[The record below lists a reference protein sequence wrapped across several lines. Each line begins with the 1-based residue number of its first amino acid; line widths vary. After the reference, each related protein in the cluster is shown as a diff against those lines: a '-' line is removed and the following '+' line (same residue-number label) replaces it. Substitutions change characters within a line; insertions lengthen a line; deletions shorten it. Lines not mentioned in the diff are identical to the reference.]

1 MTPEEYA
8 AAQLAIS
15 AAVARYVESFA
26 QFIVAAGQS
35 LSLANWGKSLELL
48 FPAVQQGRWDSAVL
62 GRKFYDD
69 QRARHFPDLPR
80 HDRFIENYE
89 FSDFVFD
96 MEPVRRDLM
105 EMRSS
110 RDAVEHIALR
120 AVRSVENGA
129 RRQIIQAVESDT
141 DLADELSEEDLR
153 KKSRRVQG
161 WARVATGRETCAWC
175 LMLISRGPVYMDAV
189 TAGLDLDHLSAVEM
203 HLNGEDISDYMEQ
216 WHTGCDCKVVPVFK
230 NEDWAGKAAYLKA
243 EKLWIEATN
252 EAKKLREEE
261 PDRVYTA
268 GKNKGKPITLNDDV
282 INALRRKLSRG
293 EIKPEDFAFVA

>member
-1 MTPEEYA
+1 M
-8 AAQLAIS
+8 
-15 AAVARYVESFA
+15 
-26 QFIVAAGQS
+26 AAGQS

-141 DLADELSEEDLR
+141 DLADELSEDQLR

>member
-15 AAVARYVESFA
+15 AAVAKYVESFA
-26 QFIVAAGQS
+26 QFIVVAGQS
-35 LSLANWGKSLELL
+35 LSLVHWAKSLELL
-48 FPAVQQGRWDSAVL
+48 FPVVQQGRWDSAVL
-62 GRKFYDD
+62 GRQFYDD
-69 QRARHFPDLPR
+69 QRALHFPDLPR

-96 MEPVRRDLM
+96 MEPVRQDLM
-105 EMRSS
+105 EIRSS
-110 RDAVEHIALR
+110 RDAVEHLALR

-129 RRQIIQAVESDT
+129 RRQIIQAVESDA
-141 DLADELSEEDLR
+141 DVADELSEDKLR
-153 KKSRRVQG
+153 KKSKTVQG

-230 NEDWAGKAAYLKA
+230 NEDWPGMEAAAKA

-252 EAKKLREEE
+252 EAQRLRQEE
-261 PDRVYTA
+261 PDRVYVS
-268 GKNKGKPITLNDDV
+268 GKNKGKPVTLNDDV

-293 EIKPEDFAFVA
+293 EIRPEDFAFVA

>member
-1 MTPEEYA
+1 MSPEEYA
-8 AAQLAIS
+8 AALLAIS
-15 AAVARYVESFA
+15 SAVAKYVESFS
-26 QFIVAAGQS
+26 QFIIAAGQS
-35 LSLANWGKSLELL
+35 LSLTHWTRSLQLL
-48 FPAVQQGRWDSAVL
+48 FPVVQQGRWDAAVL
-62 GRKFYDD
+62 GREFYDY
-69 QRARHFPDLPR
+69 QRSVHFPDLPR

-96 MEPVRRDLM
+96 MEPVRQDLM
-105 EMRSS
+105 EIRSS
-110 RDAVEHIALR
+110 RDAVEHMALR

-129 RRQIIQAVESDT
+129 RRQIIQAVESDV
-141 DLADELSEEDLR
+141 DVAEENLR
-153 KKSRRVQG
+153 SKSKRVQG

-230 NEDWAGKAAYLKA
+230 KELWAGKSAQRKA
-243 EKLWIEATN
+243 EKAWAEATD
-252 EAKKLREEE
+252 EALKLREEQ
-261 PDRVYTA
+261 PGRVYTS

-293 EIKPEDFAFVA
+293 DIKAEDFAFVA

>member
-1 MTPEEYA
+1 M
-8 AAQLAIS
+8 
-15 AAVARYVESFA
+15 
-26 QFIVAAGQS
+26 
-35 LSLANWGKSLELL
+35 
-48 FPAVQQGRWDSAVL
+48 
-62 GRKFYDD
+62 
-69 QRARHFPDLPR
+69 HFPDLPR

-105 EMRSS
+105 EMKSS

-161 WARVATGRETCAWC
+161 WARVATGRETCA
-175 LMLISRGPVYMDAV
+175 
-189 TAGLDLDHLSAVEM
+189 
-203 HLNGEDISDYMEQ
+203 
-216 WHTGCDCKVVPVFK
+216 
-230 NEDWAGKAAYLKA
+230 
-243 EKLWIEATN
+243 
-252 EAKKLREEE
+252 

>member
-15 AAVARYVESFA
+15 ASVARYVEGFA
-26 QFIVAAGQS
+26 QFLVAAGQS
-35 LSLANWGKSLELL
+35 LSLTGWATSLKTL
-48 FPAVQQGRWDSAVL
+48 FPEIQRGRWDSAVL
-62 GRKFYDD
+62 GRQFYDD
-69 QRARHFPDLPR
+69 QRASHYPNLPR

-89 FSDFVFD
+89 FEDFVFD
-96 MEPVRRDLM
+96 MEPVRQDLM
-105 EMRSS
+105 EFRSR
-110 RDAVEHIALR
+110 RDAVEHLTLR

-141 DLADELSEEDLR
+141 DLADELSEDQLR

-252 EAKKLREEE
+252 EAKKLREQE

>member
-1 MTPEEYA
+1 MSPEEYA

-15 AAVARYVESFA
+15 ASVARFVEAFS
-26 QFIVAAGQS
+26 QFLVAAGQS
-35 LSLANWGKSLELL
+35 LSLAHWASALEVL
-48 FPAVQQGRWDSAVL
+48 FPEIQRRRWDSAVL
-62 GRKFYDD
+62 GRQFYDD
-69 QRARHFPDLPR
+69 QRELHFPDLPR

-89 FSDFVFD
+89 FNDFVFD
-96 MEPVRRDLM
+96 MEPVRQDLM
-105 EMRSS
+105 EMKSN
-110 RDAVEHIALR
+110 RDAVEHMALR

-141 DLADELSEEDLR
+141 DVAEELSEENLR
-153 KKSRRVQG
+153 KKARRVQG

-175 LMLISRGPVYMDAV
+175 LMLVSRGPVYMDAV

-230 NEDWAGKAAYLKA
+230 NEDWAGKEAAAKA

-252 EAKKLREEE
+252 EAQKLRQEQ
-261 PDRVYTA
+261 PDRVYTS

-293 EIKPEDFAFVA
+293 EIKPEDIAFVA